1 MFIFMEKNNQRK
13 GISLKFVMVLTVIFA
28 IVLSAGLII
37 SSTILSNR
45 YEDVHR
51 SLDNLVEWKDSAK
64 DVEDASDYLTEQARS
79 YAVMGNDI
87 YLENYFTE
95 ANVTKRRD
103 NALNK
108 IKESLSDTDAYTHLQ
123 TAINQSFALMEKEY
137 HSMRLVVA
145 YKGSDINNYP
155 TVIQD
160 YQLTAQELA
169 LSQDE
174 QKQKAIDLVY
184 DDEYYAAKTI
194 IKDGVK
200 NAIDE
205 LNKIVEGKVERAS
218 KGLKAAMIFQQIL
231 ISIYVISLVALT
243 ISMYLFLIL
252 PIRRSVAC
260 ISDGDKVQVR
270 GVREY
275 RYLAEAFNTT
285 KEASEEYE
293 QKLIF
298 LAEHDILTGIYN
310 RTGYDR
316 ICRENDMSKIAYKLV
331 DIDNFKGIN
340 DQYGHEIGDKILI
353 KVSKALLF
361 YAREQDYICR
371 IGGDEFVILLTN
383 TEENDAQE
391 IIERAGRVNSLL
403 TSQSNDGLPKVT
415 LSIGIAF
422 GQEGDTRDTLYRK
435 ADKAL
440 YETKRTGRG
449 HLTIYSDDLK

>member
-1 MFIFMEKNNQRK
+1 MKSINQRK
-13 GISLKFVMVLTVIFA
+13 GISLKFVMVLTVAFA

-37 SSTILSNR
+37 SSAILSNR
-45 YEDVHR
+45 YDEVHQ
-51 SLDNLVEWKDSAK
+51 SLDNYVAWKDCAK
-64 DVEDASDYLTEQARS
+64 DVEDASDYLTDQARS
-79 YAVMGNDI
+79 YAVMGNDV
-87 YLENYFTE
+87 YLENYFKE
-95 ANVTKRRD
+95 ANVAKRRD
-103 NALNK
+103 NALTK
-108 IKESLSDTDAYTHLQ
+108 IGESLSDTDAYAHLQ

-155 TVIQD
+155 QVIQD

-174 QKQKAIDLVY
+174 QKQLAIDLVY
-184 DDEYYAAKTI
+184 DEEYSAAKTI

-200 NAIDE
+200 NAIEE
-205 LNKIVEGKVERAS
+205 LNKIVEGKVQRAS
-218 KGLKAAMIFQQIL
+218 KGLKAAMVFQQIL
-231 ISIYVISLVALT
+231 ISIYVVSLVALT
-243 ISMYLFLIL
+243 ISIYLFLIL
-252 PIRRSVAC
+252 PIRRSVDC
-260 ISDGDKVQVR
+260 ISGGDEVQVR

-275 RYLAEAFNTT
+275 RYLAEAFNST
-285 KEASEEYE
+285 KKASKDYE
-293 QKLIF
+293 QKLLF

-331 DIDNFKGIN
+331 DIDNFKNIN
-340 DQYGHEIGDKILI
+340 DQYGHEIGDKVLI

-361 YAREQDYICR
+361 YAREKDYICR
-371 IGGDEFVILLTN
+371 IGGDEFVILLTDTDESQIN
-383 TEENDAQE
+383 E
-391 IIERAGRVNSLL
+391 ILERAERVNTLL

-422 GQEGDTRDTLYRK
+422 SQEGDTRDTLYHK

-440 YETKRTGRG
+440 YETKRTGRA
-449 HLTIYSDDLK
+449 HITIYSPELK